1 MELSKR
7 KLDVLSAIVK
17 SYIETG
23 EPIGSK
29 SLMAMLE
36 NSPSSATL
44 RNEMNALCGLGFLSQ
59 PHTSA
64 GRTPTSMAY
73 KLYVSNLMQPQSLQE
88 QTKEFINS
96 MLSQV
101 GCDTEIVPRTA
112 ASVLHRLTGYPVI
125 FYNFVSEDV
134 FVKQIKLLPVNRK
147 TVVLLLILSDGRT
160 KNSVCQIHSGT
171 DADITTEFIKIVN
184 RSVKGKRLNELTRAY
199 MQSIIAAA
207 GINALNL
214 TPLFTALFNI
224 AQSACESSTDIHGT
238 SSLYNFFSD
247 EQSEKIAIAASRE
260 SPADVLSLD
269 GDDTEIIFGN
279 DTERAEFKNTVII
292 MSKFYRK
299 DKFCGKIGI
308 IGPDR
313 MNYEQIIP
321 SIEYISKKI
330 TALLTAAVDDMED

>member
-29 SLMAMLE
+29 SLMTMLE

-73 KLYVSNLMQPQSLQE
+73 KLYVSSLMHPQSLQQ

-96 MLSQV
+96 VLKEA
-101 GCDTEIVPRTA
+101 GCDTEMIAKSA
-112 ASVLHRLTGYPVI
+112 ATVLHKLTGYPVVT
-125 FYNFVSEDV
+125 YNSVSDDV
-134 FVKQIKLLPVNRK
+134 FVKQVKILPVSRK

-160 KNSVCQIHSGT
+160 KNSICQIHSGL
-171 DADITTEFIKIVN
+171 DAETTTEFIRIVN
-184 RSVKGKRLNELTRAY
+184 SSVKGKRLSELTRAY
-199 MQSIIAAA
+199 LQSIIAAA

-214 TPLFTALFNI
+214 TPLFTTLFNI
-224 AQSACESSTDIHGT
+224 AQSASESSADINGA
-238 SSLYNFFSD
+238 SALYNFLCD
-247 EQSEKIAIAASRE
+247 EQSKKIAMMANRE
-260 SPADVLSLD
+260 SLPYILSID

-279 DTERAEFKNTVII
+279 DTDRSELKGTVII
-292 MSKFYRK
+292 MSKFYCNG
-299 DKFCGKIGI
+299 KFCGKIGI

-321 SIEYISKKI
+321 SIEYISKKV
-330 TALLTAAVDDMED
+330 TALLTATVNDMED